1 MASKNR
7 AFMNFLMVKN
17 ILEHFK
23 KEWCQERES
32 SSFPMEIAIMVIS
45 NRIHVMGEGYTFQ
58 DSQIDSVSNI
68 SKVNT

>member
-1 MASKNR
+1 
-7 AFMNFLMVKN
+7 
-17 ILEHFK
+17 
-23 KEWCQERES
+23 
-32 SSFPMEIAIMVIS
+32 MEIAIMVIS